1 MQFWPLAVALEFP
14 RKHCCMIFIVAQR
27 LAIGRLMFLSEM
39 RAGGFIALQRV
50 HAHQLSEF
58 QKISDASRAFQSLIV
73 VLLASEHADTV
84 PEFFSQFRNFLER
97 FA

>member
-1 MQFWPLAVALEFP
+1 MQFWPLTIALEFP

-27 LAIGRLMFLSEM
+27 LAIGCLMFLAKM
-39 RAGGFIALQRV
+39 RAGGFIALECV
-50 HAHQLSEF
+50 DAHQLREL
-58 QKISDASRAFQSLIV
+58 QKIGDASRAFQSLII